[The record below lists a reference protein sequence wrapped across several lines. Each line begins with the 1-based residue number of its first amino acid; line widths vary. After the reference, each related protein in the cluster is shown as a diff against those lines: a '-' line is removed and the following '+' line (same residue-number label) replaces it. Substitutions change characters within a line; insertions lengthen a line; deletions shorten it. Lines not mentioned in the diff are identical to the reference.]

1 MDSNSDPWAVEIITP
16 STSLISKFENYDKTK
31 SNASKR
37 RSFNRARKWISD
49 LLKRPFKIAEN
60 EKLRHI
66 DIVLALEDMTNA
78 LAMPGGVTYE
88 EYLRS
93 CLAPLP
99 IHSDQIQNSQILA
112 NSKEVSDGDL
122 GLNEDEDFLD
132 AEDKSSPSEIENR
145 S

>member
-1 MDSNSDPWAVEIITP
+1 
-16 STSLISKFENYDKTK
+16 
-31 SNASKR
+31 
-37 RSFNRARKWISD
+37 
-49 LLKRPFKIAEN
+49 
-60 EKLRHI
+60 
-66 DIVLALEDMTNA
+66 MTNA

-99 IHSDQIQNSQILA
+99 IHSDQEQSSPILA
-112 NSKEVSDGDL
+112 KSKEVSDGDL